1 MSRVILHHYA
11 LSPYSEKNLPRL
23 RSWRVKTMIK
33 IHHLNFSR
41 STRIIWLMEEMGE
54 PYEIVP
60 YSRNPNTFRSPQ
72 TLEQVH
78 PLGKAPVIEDGPL
91 MLAESGAIIEY
102 LISTYGRGKL
112 APAPGGSSWARYIE
126 LLHFAEGSAMFPLLV
141 HLLGMFTGGLSDG
154 LKGFITPDI
163 AKILKY
169 LDAEVARNG
178 YLMAEGFTGADIQMS
193 YVIEIAR
200 MGKLHEPYASLEAWM
215 SRTRATSRLQ
225 ACDRTGRTG
234 TAPDLIGSCGPVVG
248 KRPVVADF
256 DVRDAATSCLKL
268 RDERT

>member
-1 MSRVILHHYA
+1 
-11 LSPYSEKNLPRL
+11 
-23 RSWRVKTMIK
+23 MIK
-33 IHHLNFSR
+33 IHHLNHSR
-41 STRIIWLMEEMGE
+41 STRVIWLMEELNE
-54 PYEIVP
+54 PYEIVQHM
-60 YSRNPNTFRSPQ
+60 RDPNTFRSPQ
-72 TLEQVH
+72 TLERVH
-78 PLGKAPVIEDGPL
+78 LLGKAPVIEDGPL

-102 LISTYGRGKL
+102 LILTYGRGKL

-193 YVIEIAR
+193 
-200 MGKLHEPYASLEAWM
+200 
-215 SRTRATSRLQ
+215 
-225 ACDRTGRTG
+225 
-234 TAPDLIGSCGPVVG
+234 
-248 KRPVVADF
+248 
-256 DVRDAATSCLKL
+256 
-268 RDERT
+268 

>member
-1 MSRVILHHYA
+1 VHADDESASGEETV
-11 LSPYSEKNLPRL
+11 
-23 RSWRVKTMIK
+23 IK
-33 IHHLNFSR
+33 IHHLNYSR
-41 STRIIWLMEEMGE
+41 STRIIWLMEELSE

-60 YSRNPNTFRSPQ
+60 HSRNPNTFRSPQ

-78 PLGKAPVIEDGPL
+78 PLGKAPVIEDGSL
-91 MLAESGAIIEY
+91 KLAESGAIIEY

-112 APAPGGSSWARYIE
+112 APPPGGASWARYIE

-154 LKGFITPDI
+154 LRGFITPDI

-193 YVIEIAR
+193 YVVEIAR
-200 MGKLHEPYASLEAWM
+200 MGKLHEPYASLGAWM
-215 SRTRATSRLQ
+215 ARLEQRPAYKRAIER
-225 ACDRTGRTG
+225 G
-234 TAPDLIGSCGPVVG
+234 GPV
-248 KRPVVADF
+248 RLPI
-256 DVRDAATSCLKL
+256 
-268 RDERT
+268 